1 MMFKGL
7 KKSTSK
13 ITAAVLAVVMLLTM
27 IPFGTLVNAFAAT
40 VDSYTV
46 TLTDGSSA
54 INLDGVEITLTN
66 KADASKSSV
75 QNTSNGVATFENFV
89 EEEETYTVSVAEKT
103 GYEAVADFEIT
114 PATGETNSDV
124 NLVAIDKVELKGT
137 VVDEN
142 GNPYNGATVKV
153 TGYITET
160 AVTGYDGTYSF
171 SAYKGKDYTVTATA
185 KEEKY
190 EKASTEI
197 TNLSETQPASE
208 LRFKVKEFKITTSAT
223 DSNGLVTDSD
233 NVKYGENK
241 TITATA
247 KDGYC
252 INSFKVDG
260 VEQLDATAK
269 KGFTY
274 SFSNITDS
282 HSVSVSFKRQTYKIS
297 FTVDENGKVEYT
309 EGTKQVVA
317 GGSVNIDKEFNE
329 SEDPSNPTKVIVDAI
344 PNDTYRVSK
353 IVVDGVEQTFT
364 ENDKKVE
371 GTEFAMTEDHTFV
384 VEFKLNQ
391 YDININNGSG
401 KEGEVTVLGSSNS
414 NNAKANHGDNLEFQ
428 IKNIQGYVIK
438 EIKVNNAITDYEYD
452 NDKAAYVVAVNNV
465 DGNIDF
471 DVSYEI
477 NDKLYSFKENVKVE
491 IKNGKDKK
499 SIVFNDGTT
508 ELNSLGELNN
518 NNTDGM
524 VIKTEG
530 NTIVLKSGSEIIF
543 TNKNV
548 NKWNSNY
555 NIELQFVYS
564 QFKRMNDKGWYNPGS
579 SQVIVSESCELS
591 NIQVHTKDQEKNTIN
606 PEDKISALEQPIKYT
621 IIIDNTKP
629 EVSLTESNFNW
640 TNSNNVNITGT
651 VSDKNEPQNPSS
663 GLSHIVWSK
672 GSTMTLSEVLAE
684 TENKVAITNGEF
696 SFNSVNG
703 EQNVTYY
710 VYAVDVADNVSDAKT
725 VEVKID
731 TKLPTVTEF
740 KFSTKENTVVQDIIS
755 FLTFGTICSE
765 KMYVTVVA
773 NDETITSGLKD
784 ITLYRD
790 GAALA
795 TKKVTDNYAIFELK
809 ESEFKNGAELSAVVT
824 DNAGNTSVITKPT
837 DIGALSNEVKIDG
850 STKPVATITPA
861 TSVYTDATGKLW
873 YDGNLA
879 LTIVAKD
886 ENTGI
891 RKVSVQL
898 NGKDITTDIN
908 NKAINTNF
916 SASRTTEETFVINTS
931 QNALDGENV
940 IEVVVTNNS
949 DIESVKAVQKVY
961 IDTTKPDISKF
972 EIAHTG
978 DTPLDKVLNFLT
990 FGMFFDDKVEVTV
1003 TASDSNATSGV
1014 KTITLY
1020 VDGTPFK
1027 TKTVTDDKA
1036 TFVIPGEAITDN
1048 TMHFDKVISAKAV
1061 DFVGYETANF
1071 IEPNTSNSDIQNS
1084 GLMIETIKPTISV
1097 GCADAVQNKNSATA
1111 DANDWYK
1118 EDVEFTVDVA
1128 DADAGIRNVNISIND
1143 TTLVNE
1149 DLYATEVH
1157 SKQYKVK
1164 TSDSGV
1170 VRAADGS
1177 YTIKVVVIDNAGNA
1191 SETYSKTIYKDI
1203 DKPYITG
1210 FDFDAVD
1217 FVEGSETASTVEVTD
1232 YGFYFKADTKVTISA
1247 KDNAPSAGVKSITY
1261 YTVDKDAGK
1270 STENTVNVNKDGQI
1284 EFTIEANF
1292 KGQIYAKATDNVD
1305 NVADQFVNPNSAIVE
1320 DETKHKEETHIIF
1333 TKDDTEFTI
1342 NDGENKELYANDVP
1356 VKFTVIDTYSGIRSI
1371 EWSVVAPYDTANN
1384 QSGKITV
1391 NNDKTFTSDSEEG
1404 WTIVDQESNLVTK
1417 MEKDIVVKNNSNNIV
1432 ITVKMIDRAGNSSE
1446 DTIEFSID
1454 KTIPTIEVV
1463 YDNNEADEEYK
1474 DIYKADREATI
1485 TVTERNFRAED
1496 IVYEI
1501 KNSDKVIPTVVLTNA
1516 DVWTTTVNDEDPDKT
1531 VHVAKIKYTADG
1543 DYTFDI
1549 AYKDNAEN
1557 AAEAFAQHA
1566 FTIDKTMPAVT
1577 VTYDNNSVLNGNY
1590 YKADRT
1596 ATITIVEHN
1605 FDSSRVNVIGTATD
1619 NGTNLSFPTTSSWT
1633 DNGDTHVATINYS
1646 YDAKFIFDI
1655 EFLDMAG
1662 NSIADYTPE
1671 EFFVD
1676 KIAPTLE
1683 ISGVEDKSANNG
1695 TVAPIVTYTD
1705 TNFNKDAVTIE
1716 LIGVNNGKVN
1726 YAASTKDIDNGQ
1738 EYAYADFDKVQEVD
1752 DIYTLSATLTDK
1764 AGNETKKEI
1773 MFSANRFGS
1782 VYTFDT
1788 YLKNIE
1794 GKYTNAEQDVV
1805 FTETNVDTLDHE
1817 SILLKLFKDGTP
1829 TDLKEGQ
1836 DYTVTHTGGDGK
1848 WSQYEYVVSKELFA
1862 NDGKYRMTVY
1872 SKDRAGNVN
1881 ENIEESKKAE
1891 ISFGI
1896 DKTKPVIVPIDF
1908 ESGKQYPV
1916 EVKTVKAEI
1925 KDNLVLEN
1933 VKIYLGEEKAEN
1945 EIKYTVDGETYTFD
1959 IPQSNEKQTVIFV
1972 ATDAASNEY
1981 KLSVEDFLV
1990 STNIF
1995 VRWYNNT
2002 PLFIGSIIGVVVLAV
2017 GLAAFLIF
2025 GKKKKKDDEDEK
2037 EKF

>member
-1 MMFKGL
+1 MSSL
-7 KKSTSK
+7 KLKSSK
-13 ITAAVLAVVMLLTM
+13 VIAMLLAAAMLLSM
-27 IPFGTLVNAFAAT
+27 IPVSLLTVFAIENT
-40 VDSYTV
+40 EYFTV
-46 TLTDGSSA
+46 TVTDSATGNPIADAEVRLESSNIEWTLATEPVLTNAEGKAEFDTSIISDA
-54 INLDGVEITLTN
+54 MTDAEIT
-66 KADASKSSV
+66 DAALSV
-75 QNTSNGVATFENFV
+75 IVTKF
-89 EEEETYTVSVAEKT
+89 
-103 GYEAVADFEIT
+103 GYENYSESENINIDNLTVGKAVSLSEK
-114 PATGETNSDV
+114 E
-124 NLVAIDKVELKGT
+124 KVTLSGSVT
-137 VVDEN
+137 DEN
-142 GNPYNGATVKV
+142 GLAYEGATVKM
-153 TGYITET
+153 TGTLSDET
-160 AVTGYDGTYSF
+160 TTDADGNYSF
-171 SAYKGKDYTVTATA
+171 QV
-185 KEEKY
+185 
-190 EKASTEI
+190 
-197 TNLSETQPASE
+197 
-208 LRFKVKEFKITTSAT
+208 FKSF
-223 DSNGLVTDSD
+223 
-233 NVKYGENK
+233 GEY

-247 KDGYC
+247 TEEKYLTATTTVTAPAENYTCTTLKFEVKQFNVSTGAGENGTITAADTVAYGEDKEVTATADDFYR
-252 INSFKVDG
+252 IQKFEVDG
-260 VEQLDATAK
+260 TDIPGAVGLK
-269 KGFTY
+269 TY
-274 SFSNITDS
+274 THTIENITS
-282 HSVSVSFKRQTYKIS
+282 AKTVNVTFVRYSYKIN
-297 FTVDENGKVEYT
+297 FTVSENGEVKYNDGSEQT
-309 EGTKQVVA
+309 VA
-317 GGSVNIDKEFNE
+317 GGSVSVDKEVAIENGTITVNAT
-329 SEDPSNPTKVIVDAI
+329 PSTN
-344 PNDTYRVSK
+344 YRVAK
-353 IVVDGVEQTFT
+353 VVVDGTTQNFN
-364 ENDKKVE
+364 ENDKTYSEVFEINK
-371 GTEFAMTEDHTFV
+371 DHTFE
-384 VEFKLNQ
+384 VEFKINTFTVETEDGQNGTSSVDKSVVDHDGSAVVTITPDTGYNIEKVTVNGTETTDYSINDDESSYTLNISNITENTKVVVE
-391 YDININNGSG
+391 YSEIPSIDLDNVVINSSDALKTVEDNDVITYIYANNGEATFTTTKNGIRINGDRSTG
-401 KEGEVTVLGSSNS
+401 KAYRTQTWKITESTLVTKIEVYNGRKWENITL
-414 NNAKANHGDNLEFQ
+414 D
-428 IKNIQGYVIK
+428 KNIQIVIDTK
-438 EIKVNNAITDYEYD
+438 APVVNPD
-452 NDKAAYVVAVNNV
+452 
-465 DGNIDF
+465 
-471 DVSYEI
+471 S
-477 NDKLYSFKENVKVE
+477 S
-491 IKNGKDKK
+491 
-499 SIVFNDGTT
+499 
-508 ELNSLGELNN
+508 ELAWTNN
-518 NNTDGM
+518 NNVT
-524 VIKTEG
+524 
-530 NTIVLKSGSEIIF
+530 
-543 TNKNV
+543 
-548 NKWNSNY
+548 
-555 NIELQFVYS
+555 
-564 QFKRMNDKGWYNPGS
+564 
-579 SQVIVSESCELS
+579 
-591 NIQVHTKDQEKNTIN
+591 
-606 PEDKISALEQPIKYT
+606 
-621 IIIDNTKP
+621 
-629 EVSLTESNFNW
+629 
-640 TNSNNVNITGT
+640 ITGSVT
-651 VSDKNEPQNPSS
+651 DENTSNKPSS
-663 GLSHIVWSK
+663 GLSYIVWSK
-672 GSTMTLSEVLAE
+672 DATLTEDAVLTA
-684 TENKVAITNGEF
+684 TENKVVLGADGKY
-696 SFNSVNG
+696 SFTSVDG
-703 EQNVTYY
+703 EQNAIYY
-710 VYAVDVADNVSDAKT
+710 IYAVDVSGNVSTAKT
-725 VEVKID
+725 VKVKID

-740 KFSTKENTVVQDIIS
+740 KFSTKENTIVQDIIS
-755 FLTFGTICSE
+755 FLTFGTVCSE
-765 KMYVTVVA
+765 KMYVTVVV
-773 NDETITSGLKD
+773 NDETITSGLKE

-790 GAALA
+790 GNALA
-795 TKKVTDNYAIFELK
+795 TKDVTDNYAIFELK
-809 ESEFKNGAELSAVVT
+809 ESEFKNGAEVSAVVT
-824 DNAGNTSVITKPT
+824 DIAGNTSVVTKPT
-837 DIGALSNEVKIDG
+837 DTGALSNEVKIDG

-861 TSVYTDATGKLW
+861 ASVYTDATGKLW

-891 RKVSVQL
+891 RKVSVKL

-949 DIESVKAVQKVY
+949 GIESVKAVQKVY

-1014 KTITLY
+1014 NTITLY
-1020 VDGTPFK
+1020 VDGTAFE

-1036 TFVIPGEAITDN
+1036 TFVIPVEAITDN

-1097 GCADAVQNKNSATA
+1097 GCADAAQNKNSATA

-1356 VKFTVIDTYSGIRSI
+1356 VKLTVIDTYSGIRSI

-1557 AAEAFAQHA
+1557 AAEAFAQHK
-1566 FTIDKTMPAVT
+1566 FTIDKTIPVIT
-1577 VTYDNNSVLNGNY
+1577 VVYDNNDAQNGNY
-1590 YKADRT
+1590 YKADRIATITIKEHNFADARVKNLGVATDNNNPSTFPTISAWKDNGDDTHT
-1596 ATITIVEHN
+1596 ATITYN
-1605 FDSSRVNVIGTATD
+1605 ADSKYT
-1619 NGTNLSFPTTSSWT
+1619 
-1633 DNGDTHVATINYS
+1633 
-1646 YDAKFIFDI
+1646 FDI
-1655 EFLDMAG
+1655 EFVDKAG
-1662 NSIADYTPE
+1662 NSIEDYTPV
-1671 EFFVD
+1671 EFYVD
-1676 KIAPTLE
+1676 KTAPTLE
-1683 ISGVEDKSANNG
+1683 ISGVADKSANNG
-1695 TVAPIVTYTD
+1695 TVAPVVSYSD
-1705 TNFNKDAVTIE
+1705 TNFNKDAVTIT
-1716 LIGVNNGKVN
+1716 LTGINNGKVD
-1726 YAASTKDIDNGQ
+1726 YTASYDDIANGQ
-1738 EYAYADFDKVQEVD
+1738 TYTYANFEKVQKVD
-1752 DIYTLSATLTDK
+1752 DIYTLTAKLTDM
-1764 AGNETKKEI
+1764 AGNETEKTI
-1773 MFSANRFGS
+1773 TFSANRFGS
-1782 VYTFDT
+1782 VYDLAEVKDIISK
-1788 YLKNIE
+1788 YLQVEEDI
-1794 GKYTNAEQDVV
+1794 V
-1805 FTETNVDTLDHE
+1805 FTETNVDSLDRE
-1817 SILLKLFKDGTP
+1817 GIKIKLTKNGTP
-1829 TDLKEGQ
+1829 TDLVEGT
-1836 DYTVTHTGGDGK
+1836 DYTVEVTGGNGQ
-1848 WSQYEYVVSKELFA
+1848 WSVYKYTIKKALFA
-1862 NDGKYRMTVY
+1862 DDGRYSLSIY
-1872 SKDRAGNVN
+1872 SKDAAGNVN
-1881 ENIEESKKAE
+1881 ENIDETKEAE

-1908 ESGKQYPV
+1908 ESGVQYAV
-1916 EVKTVKAEI
+1916 DMKTVSVEI
-1925 KDNLVLEN
+1925 KDNLVLEG
-1933 VKIYLGEEKAEN
+1933 VKIYLNGEEIEYK
-1945 EIKYTVDGETYTFD
+1945 VDGETYTFD
-1959 IPQSNEKQTVIFV
+1959 IPKSNSKQDVKIV
-1972 ATDAASNEY
+1972 AVDAAGNEQPIE
-1981 KLSVEDFLV
+1981 VNDFLV
-1990 STNIF
+1990 NTNIF

-2002 PLFIGSIIGVVVLAV
+2002 PLFVGSIIGVVVLAL
-2017 GLAAFLIF
+2017 GITIFLVF
-2025 GKKKKKDDEDEK
+2025 FKKKKKEDEDK
-2037 EKF
+2037 

>member
-1 MMFKGL
+1 MSSL
-7 KKSTSK
+7 KLKSSK
-13 ITAAVLAVVMLLTM
+13 VIAMLLAAAMLLSM
-27 IPFGTLVNAFAAT
+27 IPVSLLTVFAIENT
-40 VDSYTV
+40 EYFTV
-46 TLTDGSSA
+46 TVTDSATGNPIADAEVRLESSNIEWTLATEPVLTNAEGKAEFDTSIISDA
-54 INLDGVEITLTN
+54 MTDAEIT
-66 KADASKSSV
+66 DAALSV
-75 QNTSNGVATFENFV
+75 IVTKF
-89 EEEETYTVSVAEKT
+89 
-103 GYEAVADFEIT
+103 GYENYSESENINIDNLTVGKAVSLSEK
-114 PATGETNSDV
+114 E
-124 NLVAIDKVELKGT
+124 KVTLSGSVT
-137 VVDEN
+137 DEN
-142 GNPYNGATVKV
+142 GLAYEGATVKM
-153 TGYITET
+153 TGTLSDET
-160 AVTGYDGTYSF
+160 TTDADGNYSF
-171 SAYKGKDYTVTATA
+171 QV
-185 KEEKY
+185 
-190 EKASTEI
+190 
-197 TNLSETQPASE
+197 
-208 LRFKVKEFKITTSAT
+208 FKSF
-223 DSNGLVTDSD
+223 
-233 NVKYGENK
+233 GEY

-247 KDGYC
+247 TEEKYLTATTTVTAPAENYTCTTLKFEVKQFNVSTGAGENGTITAADTVAYGEDKEVTATADDFYR
-252 INSFKVDG
+252 IQKFEVDG
-260 VEQLDATAK
+260 TDIPGAVGLK
-269 KGFTY
+269 TY
-274 SFSNITDS
+274 THTIENITS
-282 HSVSVSFKRQTYKIS
+282 AKTVNVTFVRYSYKIN
-297 FTVDENGKVEYT
+297 FTVSENGEVKYNDGSEQT
-309 EGTKQVVA
+309 VA
-317 GGSVNIDKEFNE
+317 GGSVSVDKEVAIENGTITVNAT
-329 SEDPSNPTKVIVDAI
+329 PSTN
-344 PNDTYRVSK
+344 YRVAK
-353 IVVDGVEQTFT
+353 VVVDGTTQNFN
-364 ENDKKVE
+364 ENDKTYSEVFEINK
-371 GTEFAMTEDHTFV
+371 DHTFE
-384 VEFKLNQ
+384 VEFKINTFTVETEDGQNGTSSVDKSVVDHDGSAVVTITPDTGYNIEKVTVNGTETTDYSINDDESSYTLNISNITENTKVVVE
-391 YDININNGSG
+391 YSEIPSIDLDNVVINSSDALKTVEDNDVITYIYANNGEATFTTTKNGIRINGDRSTG
-401 KEGEVTVLGSSNS
+401 KAYRTQTWKITESTLVTKIEVYNGRKWENITL
-414 NNAKANHGDNLEFQ
+414 D
-428 IKNIQGYVIK
+428 KNIQIVIDTK
-438 EIKVNNAITDYEYD
+438 APVVNPD
-452 NDKAAYVVAVNNV
+452 
-465 DGNIDF
+465 
-471 DVSYEI
+471 S
-477 NDKLYSFKENVKVE
+477 S
-491 IKNGKDKK
+491 
-499 SIVFNDGTT
+499 
-508 ELNSLGELNN
+508 ELAWTNN
-518 NNTDGM
+518 NNVT
-524 VIKTEG
+524 
-530 NTIVLKSGSEIIF
+530 
-543 TNKNV
+543 
-548 NKWNSNY
+548 
-555 NIELQFVYS
+555 
-564 QFKRMNDKGWYNPGS
+564 
-579 SQVIVSESCELS
+579 
-591 NIQVHTKDQEKNTIN
+591 
-606 PEDKISALEQPIKYT
+606 
-621 IIIDNTKP
+621 
-629 EVSLTESNFNW
+629 
-640 TNSNNVNITGT
+640 ITGSVT
-651 VSDKNEPQNPSS
+651 DENTSNKPSS
-663 GLSHIVWSK
+663 GLSYIVWSK
-672 GSTMTLSEVLAE
+672 DATLTEDAVLTA
-684 TENKVAITNGEF
+684 TENKVVLGADGKY
-696 SFNSVNG
+696 SFTSVDG
-703 EQNVTYY
+703 EQNAIYY
-710 VYAVDVADNVSDAKT
+710 IYAVDVSGNVSTAKT
-725 VEVKID
+725 VKVKID

-740 KFSTKENTVVQDIIS
+740 KFSTKENTIVQDIIS
-755 FLTFGTICSE
+755 FLTFGTVCSE
-765 KMYVTVVA
+765 KMYVTVVV
-773 NDETITSGLKD
+773 NDETITSGLKE

-790 GAALA
+790 GNALA
-795 TKKVTDNYAIFELK
+795 TKDVTDNYAIFELK
-809 ESEFKNGAELSAVVT
+809 ESEFKNGAEVSAVVT
-824 DNAGNTSVITKPT
+824 DIAGNTSVVTKPT
-837 DIGALSNEVKIDG
+837 DTGALSNEVKIDG

-861 TSVYTDATGKLW
+861 ASVYTDATGKLW

-891 RKVSVQL
+891 RKVSVKL

-949 DIESVKAVQKVY
+949 GIESVKAVQKVY

-1014 KTITLY
+1014 NTITLY
-1020 VDGTPFK
+1020 VDGTAFE

-1036 TFVIPGEAITDN
+1036 TFVIPVEAITDN

-1097 GCADAVQNKNSATA
+1097 GCADAAQNKNSATA

-1305 NVADQFVNPNSAIVE
+1305 NAADQFVNPNSAIVE

-1356 VKFTVIDTYSGIRSI
+1356 VKLTVIDTYSGIRSI

-1557 AAEAFAQHA
+1557 AAEAFAQHK
-1566 FTIDKTMPAVT
+1566 FTIDKTIPVIT
-1577 VTYDNNSVLNGNY
+1577 VVYDNNDAQNGNY
-1590 YKADRT
+1590 YKADRIATITIKEHNFDDARVKNLGVATDNNNPSTFPTISAWKDNGDDTHT
-1596 ATITIVEHN
+1596 ATITYN
-1605 FDSSRVNVIGTATD
+1605 ADSKYT
-1619 NGTNLSFPTTSSWT
+1619 
-1633 DNGDTHVATINYS
+1633 
-1646 YDAKFIFDI
+1646 FDI
-1655 EFLDMAG
+1655 EFVDKAG
-1662 NSIADYTPE
+1662 NSIEDYTPV
-1671 EFFVD
+1671 EFYVD
-1676 KIAPTLE
+1676 KTAPTLE
-1683 ISGVEDKSANNG
+1683 ISGVADKSANNG
-1695 TVAPIVTYTD
+1695 TVAPVVSYSD
-1705 TNFNKDAVTIE
+1705 TNFNKDAVTIT
-1716 LIGVNNGKVN
+1716 LTGINNGKVD
-1726 YAASTKDIDNGQ
+1726 YTASYDDIANGQ
-1738 EYAYADFDKVQEVD
+1738 TYTYANFEKVQKVD
-1752 DIYTLSATLTDK
+1752 DIYTLTAKLTDM
-1764 AGNETKKEI
+1764 AGNETEKTI
-1773 MFSANRFGS
+1773 TFSANRFGS
-1782 VYTFDT
+1782 VYDLAEVKDIISK
-1788 YLKNIE
+1788 YLQVEEDI
-1794 GKYTNAEQDVV
+1794 V
-1805 FTETNVDTLDHE
+1805 FTETNVDSLDRE
-1817 SILLKLFKDGTP
+1817 GIKIKLTKNGTP
-1829 TDLKEGQ
+1829 TDLVEGT
-1836 DYTVTHTGGDGK
+1836 DYTVEVTGGNGQ
-1848 WSQYEYVVSKELFA
+1848 WSVYKYTIKKALFA
-1862 NDGKYRMTVY
+1862 DDGRYSLSIY
-1872 SKDRAGNVN
+1872 SKDAAGNVN
-1881 ENIEESKKAE
+1881 ENIDETKEAE

-1908 ESGKQYPV
+1908 ESGVQYAV
-1916 EVKTVKAEI
+1916 DMKTVSVEI
-1925 KDNLVLEN
+1925 KDNLVLEG
-1933 VKIYLGEEKAEN
+1933 VKIYLNGEEIEYK
-1945 EIKYTVDGETYTFD
+1945 VDGETYTFD
-1959 IPQSNEKQTVIFV
+1959 IPKSNSKQDVKIV
-1972 ATDAASNEY
+1972 AVDAAGNEQPIE
-1981 KLSVEDFLV
+1981 VNDFLV
-1990 STNIF
+1990 NTNIF

-2002 PLFIGSIIGVVVLAV
+2002 PLFVGSIIGVVVLAL
-2017 GLAAFLIF
+2017 GITIFLVF
-2025 GKKKKKDDEDEK
+2025 FKKKKKEDEDK
-2037 EKF
+2037 

>member
-1 MMFKGL
+1 MSSL
-7 KKSTSK
+7 KLKSSK
-13 ITAAVLAVVMLLTM
+13 VIAMLLAAAMLLSM
-27 IPFGTLVNAFAAT
+27 IPVSLLTVFAIENT
-40 VDSYTV
+40 EYFTV
-46 TLTDGSSA
+46 TVTDSATGNPIADAEVRLESSNIEWTLATEPVLTNAEGKAEFDTSIISDA
-54 INLDGVEITLTN
+54 MTDAEIT
-66 KADASKSSV
+66 DAALSV
-75 QNTSNGVATFENFV
+75 IVTKF
-89 EEEETYTVSVAEKT
+89 
-103 GYEAVADFEIT
+103 GYENYSESENINIDNLTVGKAVSLSEK
-114 PATGETNSDV
+114 E
-124 NLVAIDKVELKGT
+124 KVTLSGSVT
-137 VVDEN
+137 DEN
-142 GNPYNGATVKV
+142 GLAYEGATVKM
-153 TGYITET
+153 TGTLSDET
-160 AVTGYDGTYSF
+160 TTDADGNYSF
-171 SAYKGKDYTVTATA
+171 QV
-185 KEEKY
+185 
-190 EKASTEI
+190 
-197 TNLSETQPASE
+197 
-208 LRFKVKEFKITTSAT
+208 FKSF
-223 DSNGLVTDSD
+223 
-233 NVKYGENK
+233 GEY

-247 KDGYC
+247 TEEKYLTATTTVTAPAENYTCTTLKFEVKQFNVSTGAGENGTITAADTVAYGEDKEVTATADDFYR
-252 INSFKVDG
+252 IQKFEVDG
-260 VEQLDATAK
+260 TDIPGAVGLK
-269 KGFTY
+269 TY
-274 SFSNITDS
+274 THTIENITS
-282 HSVSVSFKRQTYKIS
+282 AKTVNVTFVRYSYKIN
-297 FTVDENGKVEYT
+297 FTVSENGEVKYNDGSEQT
-309 EGTKQVVA
+309 VA
-317 GGSVNIDKEFNE
+317 GGSVSVDKEVAIENGTITVNAT
-329 SEDPSNPTKVIVDAI
+329 PSTN
-344 PNDTYRVSK
+344 YRVAK
-353 IVVDGVEQTFT
+353 VVVDGTTQNFN
-364 ENDKKVE
+364 ENDKTYSEVFEINK
-371 GTEFAMTEDHTFV
+371 DHTFE
-384 VEFKLNQ
+384 VEFKINTFTVETEDGQNGTSSVDKSVVDHDGSAVVTITPDTGYNIEKVTVNGTETTDYSINDDESSYTLNISNITENTKVVVE
-391 YDININNGSG
+391 YSEIPSIDLDNVVINSSDALKTVEDNDVITYIYANNGEATFTTTKNGIRINGDRSTG
-401 KEGEVTVLGSSNS
+401 KAYRTQTWKITESTLVTKIEVYNGRKWENITL
-414 NNAKANHGDNLEFQ
+414 D
-428 IKNIQGYVIK
+428 KNIQIVIDTK
-438 EIKVNNAITDYEYD
+438 APVVNPD
-452 NDKAAYVVAVNNV
+452 
-465 DGNIDF
+465 
-471 DVSYEI
+471 S
-477 NDKLYSFKENVKVE
+477 S
-491 IKNGKDKK
+491 
-499 SIVFNDGTT
+499 
-508 ELNSLGELNN
+508 ELAWTNN
-518 NNTDGM
+518 NNVT
-524 VIKTEG
+524 
-530 NTIVLKSGSEIIF
+530 
-543 TNKNV
+543 
-548 NKWNSNY
+548 
-555 NIELQFVYS
+555 
-564 QFKRMNDKGWYNPGS
+564 
-579 SQVIVSESCELS
+579 
-591 NIQVHTKDQEKNTIN
+591 
-606 PEDKISALEQPIKYT
+606 
-621 IIIDNTKP
+621 
-629 EVSLTESNFNW
+629 
-640 TNSNNVNITGT
+640 ITGSVT
-651 VSDKNEPQNPSS
+651 DENTSNKPSS
-663 GLSHIVWSK
+663 GLSYIVWSK
-672 GSTMTLSEVLAE
+672 DATLTEDAVLTA
-684 TENKVAITNGEF
+684 TENKVVLGADGKY
-696 SFNSVNG
+696 SFTSVDG
-703 EQNVTYY
+703 EQNAIYY
-710 VYAVDVADNVSDAKT
+710 IYAVDVSGNVSTAKT
-725 VEVKID
+725 VKVKID

-740 KFSTKENTVVQDIIS
+740 KFSTKENTIVQDIIS
-755 FLTFGTICSE
+755 FLTFGTVCSE
-765 KMYVTVVA
+765 KMYVTVVV
-773 NDETITSGLKD
+773 NDETITSGLKE

-790 GAALA
+790 GNALA
-795 TKKVTDNYAIFELK
+795 TKDVTDNYAIFELK
-809 ESEFKNGAELSAVVT
+809 ESEFKNGAEVSAVVT
-824 DNAGNTSVITKPT
+824 DIAGNTSVVTKPT
-837 DIGALSNEVKIDG
+837 DTGALSNEVKIDG

-861 TSVYTDATGKLW
+861 ASVYTDATGKLW

-891 RKVSVQL
+891 RKVSVKL

-916 SASRTTEETFVINTS
+916 SASRTTEETFIINTS

-949 DIESVKAVQKVY
+949 GIESVKAVQKVY

-1014 KTITLY
+1014 NTITLY
-1020 VDGTPFK
+1020 VDGTAFE

-1036 TFVIPGEAITDN
+1036 TFVIPVEAITDN

-1097 GCADAVQNKNSATA
+1097 GCADAAQNKNSATA

-1305 NVADQFVNPNSAIVE
+1305 NAADQFVNPNSAIVE

-1356 VKFTVIDTYSGIRSI
+1356 VKLTVIDTYSGIRSI

-1557 AAEAFAQHA
+1557 AAEAFAQHK
-1566 FTIDKTMPAVT
+1566 FTIDKTIPVIT
-1577 VTYDNNSVLNGNY
+1577 VVYDNNDAQNGNY
-1590 YKADRT
+1590 YKADRIATITIKEHNFADARVKNLGVATDNNNPSTFPTISAWKDNGDDTHT
-1596 ATITIVEHN
+1596 ATITYN
-1605 FDSSRVNVIGTATD
+1605 ADSKYT
-1619 NGTNLSFPTTSSWT
+1619 
-1633 DNGDTHVATINYS
+1633 
-1646 YDAKFIFDI
+1646 FDI
-1655 EFLDMAG
+1655 EFVDKAG
-1662 NSIADYTPE
+1662 NSIEDYTPV
-1671 EFFVD
+1671 EFYVD
-1676 KIAPTLE
+1676 KTAPTLE
-1683 ISGVEDKSANNG
+1683 ISGVADKSANNG
-1695 TVAPIVTYTD
+1695 TVAPVVSYSD
-1705 TNFNKDAVTIE
+1705 TNFNKDAVTIT
-1716 LIGVNNGKVN
+1716 LTGINNGKVD
-1726 YAASTKDIDNGQ
+1726 YTASYDDIANGQ
-1738 EYAYADFDKVQEVD
+1738 TYTYANFEKVQKVD
-1752 DIYTLSATLTDK
+1752 DIYTLTAKLTDM
-1764 AGNETKKEI
+1764 AGNETEKTI
-1773 MFSANRFGS
+1773 TFSANRFGS
-1782 VYTFDT
+1782 VYDLAEVKDIISK
-1788 YLKNIE
+1788 YLQVEEDI
-1794 GKYTNAEQDVV
+1794 V
-1805 FTETNVDTLDHE
+1805 FTETNVDSLDRE
-1817 SILLKLFKDGTP
+1817 GIKIKLTKNGTP
-1829 TDLKEGQ
+1829 TDLVEGT
-1836 DYTVTHTGGDGK
+1836 DYTVEVTGGNGQ
-1848 WSQYEYVVSKELFA
+1848 WSVYKYTIKKALFA
-1862 NDGKYRMTVY
+1862 DDGRYSLSIY
-1872 SKDRAGNVN
+1872 SKDAAGNVN
-1881 ENIEESKKAE
+1881 ENIDETKEAE

-1908 ESGKQYPV
+1908 ESGVQYAV
-1916 EVKTVKAEI
+1916 DMKTVSVEI
-1925 KDNLVLEN
+1925 KDNLVLEG
-1933 VKIYLGEEKAEN
+1933 VKIYLNGEEIEYK
-1945 EIKYTVDGETYTFD
+1945 VDGETYTFD
-1959 IPQSNEKQTVIFV
+1959 IPKSNSKQDVKIV
-1972 ATDAASNEY
+1972 AVDAAGNEQPIE
-1981 KLSVEDFLV
+1981 VNDFLV
-1990 STNIF
+1990 NTNIF

-2002 PLFIGSIIGVVVLAV
+2002 PLFVGSIIGVVVLAL
-2017 GLAAFLIF
+2017 GITIFLVF
-2025 GKKKKKDDEDEK
+2025 FKKKKKEDEDK
-2037 EKF
+2037 

>member
-1 MMFKGL
+1 MSSL
-7 KKSTSK
+7 KLKSSK
-13 ITAAVLAVVMLLTM
+13 VIAMLLAVVMLISMVPVSLLT
-27 IPFGTLVNAFAAT
+27 VFAIENT
-40 VDSYTV
+40 EYFTV
-46 TLTDGSSA
+46 TVTDSATGNPIADAEVRLESSNSEWTLATEPVLTNAEGKAEFDTSIISDA
-54 INLDGVEITLTN
+54 MTDAEIT
-66 KADASKSSV
+66 DAALSV
-75 QNTSNGVATFENFV
+75 IVTKF
-89 EEEETYTVSVAEKT
+89 
-103 GYEAVADFEIT
+103 GYENYSESENINIDNLTVGKAVSLSEK
-114 PATGETNSDV
+114 E
-124 NLVAIDKVELKGT
+124 KVTLSGT
-137 VVDEN
+137 VTDEN
-142 GNPYNGATVKV
+142 GLAYEGATVKM
-153 TGYITET
+153 TGTLSDET
-160 AVTGYDGTYSF
+160 TTDADGNYSF
-171 SAYKGKDYTVTATA
+171 QV
-185 KEEKY
+185 
-190 EKASTEI
+190 
-197 TNLSETQPASE
+197 
-208 LRFKVKEFKITTSAT
+208 FKSF
-223 DSNGLVTDSD
+223 
-233 NVKYGENK
+233 GEY

-247 KDGYC
+247 TEEKYLTATTTVTAPAENYTCTTLKFEVKQFNVSTGAGENGTITAADTVAYGEDKEVTATADDFYR
-252 INSFKVDG
+252 IQKFEVDG
-260 VEQLDATAK
+260 TDIPGAVGLK
-269 KGFTY
+269 TY
-274 SFSNITDS
+274 THTIENITS
-282 HSVSVSFKRQTYKIS
+282 AKTVNVTFVRYSYKIN
-297 FTVDENGKVEYT
+297 FTVSENGEVKYNDGSEQT
-309 EGTKQVVA
+309 VA
-317 GGSVNIDKEFNE
+317 GGSVSVDKEVAIENGTITVNAT
-329 SEDPSNPTKVIVDAI
+329 PTSN
-344 PNDTYRVSK
+344 YRVAK
-353 IVVDGVEQTFT
+353 VVVDGTTQNFN
-364 ENDKKVE
+364 ENDKTYSEVFEINK
-371 GTEFAMTEDHTFV
+371 DHTFE
-384 VEFKLNQ
+384 VEFKINTFTVETEDGQNGTSSVDKSVVDHDGSAVVTITPDTGYNIEKVTVNGTETTDYSINDDESSYTLNISNITENTKVVVE
-391 YDININNGSG
+391 YSEIPSIDLDNVVINSSDALKTVEDNDVITYIYANNGEATFTTTKNGIRINGDRSTG
-401 KEGEVTVLGSSNS
+401 KAYRTQTWKITESTLVTKIEVYNGRKWENITL
-414 NNAKANHGDNLEFQ
+414 D
-428 IKNIQGYVIK
+428 KNIQIVIDTK
-438 EIKVNNAITDYEYD
+438 APVVNPD
-452 NDKAAYVVAVNNV
+452 
-465 DGNIDF
+465 
-471 DVSYEI
+471 S
-477 NDKLYSFKENVKVE
+477 S
-491 IKNGKDKK
+491 
-499 SIVFNDGTT
+499 
-508 ELNSLGELNN
+508 ELAWTNN
-518 NNTDGM
+518 NNVT
-524 VIKTEG
+524 
-530 NTIVLKSGSEIIF
+530 
-543 TNKNV
+543 
-548 NKWNSNY
+548 
-555 NIELQFVYS
+555 
-564 QFKRMNDKGWYNPGS
+564 
-579 SQVIVSESCELS
+579 
-591 NIQVHTKDQEKNTIN
+591 
-606 PEDKISALEQPIKYT
+606 
-621 IIIDNTKP
+621 
-629 EVSLTESNFNW
+629 
-640 TNSNNVNITGT
+640 ITGSVT
-651 VSDKNEPQNPSS
+651 DENTSNKPSS
-663 GLSHIVWSK
+663 GLSYIVWSK
-672 GSTMTLSEVLAE
+672 DATLTEDAVLTA
-684 TENKVAITNGEF
+684 TENKVVLGADGKY
-696 SFNSVNG
+696 SFTSVDG
-703 EQNVTYY
+703 EQNAIYY
-710 VYAVDVADNVSDAKT
+710 IYAVDVSGNVSTAKT
-725 VEVKID
+725 VKVKID

-740 KFSTKENTVVQDIIS
+740 KFSTKENTIVQDIIS
-755 FLTFGTICSE
+755 FLTFGTVCSE
-765 KMYVTVVA
+765 KMYVTVVV
-773 NDETITSGLKD
+773 NDETITSGLKE

-790 GAALA
+790 GNALA
-795 TKKVTDNYAIFELK
+795 TKDVTDNYAIFELK
-809 ESEFKNGAELSAVVT
+809 ESEFKNGAEVSAVVT
-824 DNAGNTSVITKPT
+824 DIAGNTSVVTKPT
-837 DIGALSNEVKIDG
+837 DTGALSNEVKIDG

-861 TSVYTDATGKLW
+861 ASVYTDATGKLW

-891 RKVSVQL
+891 RKVSVKL

-949 DIESVKAVQKVY
+949 GIESVKAVQKVY

-1014 KTITLY
+1014 NTITLY
-1020 VDGTPFK
+1020 VDGTAFE

-1036 TFVIPGEAITDN
+1036 TFVIPVEAITDN

-1097 GCADAVQNKNSATA
+1097 GCADAAQNKNSATA

-1128 DADAGIRNVNISIND
+1128 DAEAGIRNVIISIND
-1143 TTLVNE
+1143 TTLVDE
-1149 DLYATEVH
+1149 DLYTTEVH

-1356 VKFTVIDTYSGIRSI
+1356 VKLTVIDTYSGIRSI

-1417 MEKDIVVKNNSNNIV
+1417 MEKDIVVKNDSNNIV

-1557 AAEAFAQHA
+1557 AAEAFAQHK
-1566 FTIDKTMPAVT
+1566 FTIDKTIPVIT
-1577 VTYDNNSVLNGNY
+1577 VVYDNNDAQNGNY
-1590 YKADRT
+1590 YKADRIATITIKEHNFADARVKNLGVATDNNNPSTFPTISAWKDNGDDTHT
-1596 ATITIVEHN
+1596 ATITYN
-1605 FDSSRVNVIGTATD
+1605 ADSKYT
-1619 NGTNLSFPTTSSWT
+1619 
-1633 DNGDTHVATINYS
+1633 
-1646 YDAKFIFDI
+1646 FDI
-1655 EFLDMAG
+1655 EFVDKAG
-1662 NSIADYTPE
+1662 NSIEDYTPV
-1671 EFFVD
+1671 EFYVD
-1676 KIAPTLE
+1676 KTAPTLE
-1683 ISGVEDKSANNG
+1683 ISGVADKSANNG
-1695 TVAPIVTYTD
+1695 TVAPVVSYSD
-1705 TNFNKDAVTIE
+1705 TNFNKDAVTIT
-1716 LIGVNNGKVN
+1716 LTGINNGKVD
-1726 YAASTKDIDNGQ
+1726 YTASYDDIANGQ
-1738 EYAYADFDKVQEVD
+1738 TYTYANFEKVQKVD
-1752 DIYTLSATLTDK
+1752 DIYTLTAKLTDM
-1764 AGNETKKEI
+1764 AGNETEKTI
-1773 MFSANRFGS
+1773 TFSANRFGS
-1782 VYTFDT
+1782 VYDLAEVKDIISK
-1788 YLKNIE
+1788 YLQVEEDI
-1794 GKYTNAEQDVV
+1794 V
-1805 FTETNVDTLDHE
+1805 FTETNVDSLDRE
-1817 SILLKLFKDGTP
+1817 GIKIKLTKNGTP
-1829 TDLKEGQ
+1829 TDLVEGT
-1836 DYTVTHTGGDGK
+1836 DYTVEVTGGNGQ
-1848 WSQYEYVVSKELFA
+1848 WSVYKYTIKKALFA
-1862 NDGKYRMTVY
+1862 DDGRYSLSIY
-1872 SKDRAGNVN
+1872 SKDAAGNVN
-1881 ENIEESKKAE
+1881 ENIDETKEAE

-1908 ESGKQYPV
+1908 ESGVQYAV
-1916 EVKTVKAEI
+1916 DMKTVSVEI
-1925 KDNLVLEN
+1925 KDNLVLEG
-1933 VKIYLGEEKAEN
+1933 VKIYLNGEEIEYK
-1945 EIKYTVDGETYTFD
+1945 VDGETYTFD
-1959 IPQSNEKQTVIFV
+1959 IPKSNSKQDVKIV
-1972 ATDAASNEY
+1972 AVDAAGNEQPIE
-1981 KLSVEDFLV
+1981 VNDFLV
-1990 STNIF
+1990 NTNIF

-2002 PLFIGSIIGVVVLAV
+2002 PLFVGSIIGVVVLAL
-2017 GLAAFLIF
+2017 GITIFLVF
-2025 GKKKKKDDEDEK
+2025 FKKKKKEDEDK
-2037 EKF
+2037 

>member
-564 QFKRMNDKGWYNPGS
+564 QFKRMNDKGWYNPSS

-591 NIQVHTKDQEKNTIN
+591 NIQVHTKNQEKNTIN
-606 PEDKISALEQPIKYT
+606 PEDKIPALEQPIKYT
-621 IIIDNTKP
+621 IIIDNNKP
-629 EVSLTESNFNW
+629 EVSLTKSELDW
-640 TNSNNVNITGT
+640 INSNNVNITGT
-651 VSDKNEPQNPSS
+651 ASDINAAQNPSS

-672 GSTMTLSEVLAE
+672 GKELSEDDVLNA
-684 TENKVAITNGEF
+684 TDNKVNITDGKFN
-696 SFNSVNG
+696 FNSVNG
-703 EQNVTYY
+703 EQNAIYY
-710 VYAVDVADNVSDAKT
+710 VYAVDVAGNVSDAKT

-731 TKLPTVTEF
+731 KTAPTVGEPTKDPNREWTN
-740 KFSTKENTVVQDIIS
+740 KSTIIS
-755 FLTFGTICSE
+755 GKTSDSNSADGDLASGVKRVVYTTNNSLTDDEIKALGTENEAI
-765 KMYVTVVA
+765 
-773 NDETITSGLKD
+773 LKNGE
-784 ITLYRD
+784 YS
-790 GAALA
+790 
-795 TKKVTDNYAIFELK
+795 FELK
-809 ESEFKNGAELSAVVT
+809 DPQTSTYYIYAI
-824 DNAGNTSVITKPT
+824 DNAGNVSDSKSINVKITTVVPIVDSIEKEPSQDWYNGDVKVTMSASIKDGASPINRVVYTTSTDLNNDAILALKTTAIFENGKYVFTVSGEQKQEYYVYAIDEADNISAVKSI
-837 DIGALSNEVKIDG
+837 DIG
-850 STKPVATITPA
+850 
-861 TSVYTDATGKLW
+861 
-873 YDGNLA
+873 
-879 LTIVAKD
+879 
-886 ENTGI
+886 
-891 RKVSVQL
+891 
-898 NGKDITTDIN
+898 
-908 NKAINTNF
+908 
-916 SASRTTEETFVINTS
+916 
-931 QNALDGENV
+931 
-940 IEVVVTNNS
+940 
-949 DIESVKAVQKVY
+949 
-961 IDTTKPDISKF
+961 IDTTEPTVKKF
-972 EIAHTG
+972 IFERVNSSAPAKI
-978 DTPLDKVLNFLT
+978 LNFLT
-990 FGMFFDDKVEVTV
+990 FGLFFNEEIRVVATV
-1003 TASDSNATSGV
+1003 S
-1014 KTITLY
+1014 
-1020 VDGTPFK
+1020 DGTD
-1027 TKTVTDDKA
+1027 TDDSQCNNVKFQLYSGTA
-1036 TFVIPGEAITDN
+1036 AKTSYGDAVVVNVEDN
-1048 TMHFDKVISAKAV
+1048 TATTTIPMNFKGVIKAV
-1061 DFVGYETANF
+1061 AY
-1071 IEPNTSNSDIQNS
+1071 
-1084 GLMIETIKPTISV
+1084 
-1097 GCADAVQNKNSATA
+1097 
-1111 DANDWYK
+1111 
-1118 EDVEFTVDVA
+1118 
-1128 DADAGIRNVNISIND
+1128 
-1143 TTLVNE
+1143 
-1149 DLYATEVH
+1149 
-1157 SKQYKVK
+1157 
-1164 TSDSGV
+1164 
-1170 VRAADGS
+1170 
-1177 YTIKVVVIDNAGNA
+1177 DNAGNA
-1191 SETYSKTIYKDI
+1191 SIETMATNKNSNSGDDKFADGFIMTEIMPSNVTFNETAPIANSKNWYNSKDI
-1203 DKPYITG
+1203 TIP
-1210 FDFDAVD
+1210 FD
-1217 FVEGSETASTVEVTD
+1217 VTD
-1232 YGFYFKADTKVTISA
+1232 ETNGIVNSGLYSIEVKAYYNQSEDEYQTVTFNDGLGIDNNAIEAVMSRHIDLTFGTGADDIIAYQGDGQYKLSVLVTDNCGNTRTEEITYFVDTTAANIVSFELGKNSEGVVEEADYGYYFKNDVDVIVTVNDNIEDV
-1247 KDNAPSAGVKSITY
+1247 KDVSDACEVRY
-1261 YTVDKDAGK
+1261 YTVDYSVPDSPVYSGTT
-1270 STENTVNVNKDGQI
+1270 TENYTVAEYDSNKHQAIIPIRG
-1284 EFTIEANF
+1284 NF
-1292 KGQIYAKATDNVD
+1292 KGQIYAWVIDNADNTSIKAYDGTSIDPAKPDGSILEPIVKHESEEHIAFAKDNTSF
-1305 NVADQFVNPNSAIVE
+1305 ATRS
-1320 DETKHKEETHIIF
+1320 
-1333 TKDDTEFTI
+1333 
-1342 NDGENKELYANDVP
+1342 GSELYATDVP
-1356 VKFTVIDTYSGIRSI
+1356 VTITITDTYSGIREI
-1371 EWSVVAPYDTANN
+1371 EW
-1384 QSGKITV
+1384 
-1391 NNDKTFTSDSEEG
+1391 
-1404 WTIVDQESNLVTK
+1404 
-1417 MEKDIVVKNNSNNIV
+1417 
-1432 ITVKMIDRAGNSSE
+1432 
-1446 DTIEFSID
+1446 
-1454 KTIPTIEVV
+1454 EVV
-1463 YDNNEADEEYK
+1463 Y
-1474 DIYKADREATI
+1474 R
-1485 TVTERNFRAED
+1485 
-1496 IVYEI
+1496 
-1501 KNSDKVIPTVVLTNA
+1501 VV
-1516 DVWTTTVNDEDPDKT
+1516 
-1531 VHVAKIKYTADG
+1531 
-1543 DYTFDI
+1543 
-1549 AYKDNAEN
+1549 
-1557 AAEAFAQHA
+1557 
-1566 FTIDKTMPAVT
+1566 
-1577 VTYDNNSVLNGNY
+1577 
-1590 YKADRT
+1590 
-1596 ATITIVEHN
+1596 
-1605 FDSSRVNVIGTATD
+1605 
-1619 NGTNLSFPTTSSWT
+1619 
-1633 DNGDTHVATINYS
+1633 
-1646 YDAKFIFDI
+1646 
-1655 EFLDMAG
+1655 
-1662 NSIADYTPE
+1662 
-1671 EFFVD
+1671 
-1676 KIAPTLE
+1676 
-1683 ISGVEDKSANNG
+1683 
-1695 TVAPIVTYTD
+1695 
-1705 TNFNKDAVTIE
+1705 
-1716 LIGVNNGKVN
+1716 
-1726 YAASTKDIDNGQ
+1726 
-1738 EYAYADFDKVQEVD
+1738 
-1752 DIYTLSATLTDK
+1752 
-1764 AGNETKKEI
+1764 
-1773 MFSANRFGS
+1773 
-1782 VYTFDT
+1782 
-1788 YLKNIE
+1788 
-1794 GKYTNAEQDVV
+1794 
-1805 FTETNVDTLDHE
+1805 
-1817 SILLKLFKDGTP
+1817 
-1829 TDLKEGQ
+1829 
-1836 DYTVTHTGGDGK
+1836 
-1848 WSQYEYVVSKELFA
+1848 
-1862 NDGKYRMTVY
+1862 
-1872 SKDRAGNVN
+1872 
-1881 ENIEESKKAE
+1881 
-1891 ISFGI
+1891 
-1896 DKTKPVIVPIDF
+1896 
-1908 ESGKQYPV
+1908 
-1916 EVKTVKAEI
+1916 
-1925 KDNLVLEN
+1925 
-1933 VKIYLGEEKAEN
+1933 
-1945 EIKYTVDGETYTFD
+1945 
-1959 IPQSNEKQTVIFV
+1959 
-1972 ATDAASNEY
+1972 
-1981 KLSVEDFLV
+1981 
-1990 STNIF
+1990 
-1995 VRWYNNT
+1995 
-2002 PLFIGSIIGVVVLAV
+2002 
-2017 GLAAFLIF
+2017 
-2025 GKKKKKDDEDEK
+2025 
-2037 EKF
+2037 

>member
-1 MMFKGL
+1 MSSL
-7 KKSTSK
+7 KLKSSK
-13 ITAAVLAVVMLLTM
+13 VIAMLLAAAMLLSM
-27 IPFGTLVNAFAAT
+27 IPVSLLTVFAIENT
-40 VDSYTV
+40 EYFTV
-46 TLTDGSSA
+46 TVTDSATGNPIADAEVRLESSNIEWTLATEPVLTNAEGKAEFDTSIISDA
-54 INLDGVEITLTN
+54 MTDAEIT
-66 KADASKSSV
+66 DAALSV
-75 QNTSNGVATFENFV
+75 IVTKF
-89 EEEETYTVSVAEKT
+89 
-103 GYEAVADFEIT
+103 GYENYSESENINIDNLTVGKAVSLSEK
-114 PATGETNSDV
+114 E
-124 NLVAIDKVELKGT
+124 KVTLSGSVT
-137 VVDEN
+137 DEN
-142 GNPYNGATVKV
+142 GLAYEGATVKM
-153 TGYITET
+153 TGTLSDET
-160 AVTGYDGTYSF
+160 TTDADGNYSF
-171 SAYKGKDYTVTATA
+171 QV
-185 KEEKY
+185 
-190 EKASTEI
+190 
-197 TNLSETQPASE
+197 
-208 LRFKVKEFKITTSAT
+208 FKSF
-223 DSNGLVTDSD
+223 
-233 NVKYGENK
+233 GEY

-247 KDGYC
+247 TEEKYLTATTTVTAPAENYTCTTLKFEVKQFNVSTGAGENGTITAADTVAYGEDKEVTATADDFYR
-252 INSFKVDG
+252 IQKFEVDG
-260 VEQLDATAK
+260 TDIPGAVGLK
-269 KGFTY
+269 TY
-274 SFSNITDS
+274 THTIENITS
-282 HSVSVSFKRQTYKIS
+282 AKTVNVTFVRYSYKIN
-297 FTVDENGKVEYT
+297 FTVSENGEVKYNDGSEQT
-309 EGTKQVVA
+309 VA
-317 GGSVNIDKEFNE
+317 GGSVSVDKEVAIENGTITVNAT
-329 SEDPSNPTKVIVDAI
+329 PSTN
-344 PNDTYRVSK
+344 YRVAK
-353 IVVDGVEQTFT
+353 VVVDGTTQNFN
-364 ENDKKVE
+364 ENDKTYSEVFEINK
-371 GTEFAMTEDHTFV
+371 DHTFE
-384 VEFKLNQ
+384 VEFKINTFTVETEDGQNGTSSVDKSVVDHDGSAVVTITPDTGYNIEKVTVNGTETTDYSINDDESSYTLNISNITENTKVVVE
-391 YDININNGSG
+391 YSEIPSIDLDNVVINSSDALKTVEDNDVITYIYANNGEATFTTTKNGIRINGDRSTG
-401 KEGEVTVLGSSNS
+401 KAYRTQTWKITESTLVTKIEVYNGRKWENITL
-414 NNAKANHGDNLEFQ
+414 D
-428 IKNIQGYVIK
+428 KNIQIVIDTK
-438 EIKVNNAITDYEYD
+438 APVVNPD
-452 NDKAAYVVAVNNV
+452 
-465 DGNIDF
+465 
-471 DVSYEI
+471 S
-477 NDKLYSFKENVKVE
+477 S
-491 IKNGKDKK
+491 
-499 SIVFNDGTT
+499 
-508 ELNSLGELNN
+508 ELAWTNN
-518 NNTDGM
+518 NNVT
-524 VIKTEG
+524 
-530 NTIVLKSGSEIIF
+530 
-543 TNKNV
+543 
-548 NKWNSNY
+548 
-555 NIELQFVYS
+555 
-564 QFKRMNDKGWYNPGS
+564 
-579 SQVIVSESCELS
+579 
-591 NIQVHTKDQEKNTIN
+591 
-606 PEDKISALEQPIKYT
+606 
-621 IIIDNTKP
+621 
-629 EVSLTESNFNW
+629 
-640 TNSNNVNITGT
+640 ITGSVT
-651 VSDKNEPQNPSS
+651 DENTSNKPSS
-663 GLSHIVWSK
+663 GLSYIVWSK
-672 GSTMTLSEVLAE
+672 DATLTEDAVLTA
-684 TENKVAITNGEF
+684 TENKVVLGADGKY
-696 SFNSVNG
+696 SFTSVDG
-703 EQNVTYY
+703 EQNAIYY
-710 VYAVDVADNVSDAKT
+710 IYAVDVSGNVSTAKT
-725 VEVKID
+725 VKVKID

-740 KFSTKENTVVQDIIS
+740 KFSTKENTIVQDIIS
-755 FLTFGTICSE
+755 FLTFGTVCSE
-765 KMYVTVVA
+765 KMYVTVVV
-773 NDETITSGLKD
+773 NDETITSGLKE

-790 GAALA
+790 GNALA
-795 TKKVTDNYAIFELK
+795 TKDVTDNYAIFELK
-809 ESEFKNGAELSAVVT
+809 ESEFKNGAEVSAVVT
-824 DNAGNTSVITKPT
+824 DIAGNTSVVTKPT
-837 DIGALSNEVKIDG
+837 DTGALSNEVKIDG

-861 TSVYTDATGKLW
+861 ASVYTDATGKLW

-891 RKVSVQL
+891 RKVSVKL

-949 DIESVKAVQKVY
+949 GIESVKAVQKVY

-1014 KTITLY
+1014 NTITLY
-1020 VDGTPFK
+1020 VDGTAFE

-1036 TFVIPGEAITDN
+1036 TFVIPVEAITDN

-1097 GCADAVQNKNSATA
+1097 GCADAAQNKNSATA

-1305 NVADQFVNPNSAIVE
+1305 NAADQFVNPNSAIVE

-1356 VKFTVIDTYSGIRSI
+1356 VKLTVIDTYSGIRSI

-1557 AAEAFAQHA
+1557 AAEAFAQHK
-1566 FTIDKTMPAVT
+1566 FTIDKTIPVIT
-1577 VTYDNNSVLNGNY
+1577 VVYDNNDAQNGNY
-1590 YKADRT
+1590 YKADRIATITIKEHNFADARVKNLGVATDNNNPSTFPTISAWKDNGDDTHT
-1596 ATITIVEHN
+1596 ATITYN
-1605 FDSSRVNVIGTATD
+1605 ADSKYT
-1619 NGTNLSFPTTSSWT
+1619 
-1633 DNGDTHVATINYS
+1633 
-1646 YDAKFIFDI
+1646 FDI
-1655 EFLDMAG
+1655 EFVDKAG
-1662 NSIADYTPE
+1662 NSIEDYTPV
-1671 EFFVD
+1671 EFYVD
-1676 KIAPTLE
+1676 KTAPTLE
-1683 ISGVEDKSANNG
+1683 ISGVADKSANNG
-1695 TVAPIVTYTD
+1695 TVAPVVSYSD
-1705 TNFNKDAVTIE
+1705 TNFNKDAVTIT
-1716 LIGVNNGKVN
+1716 LTGINNGKVD
-1726 YAASTKDIDNGQ
+1726 YTASYDDIANGQ
-1738 EYAYADFDKVQEVD
+1738 TYTYANFEKVQKVD
-1752 DIYTLSATLTDK
+1752 DIYTLTAKLTDM
-1764 AGNETKKEI
+1764 AGNETEKTI
-1773 MFSANRFGS
+1773 TFSANRFGS
-1782 VYTFDT
+1782 VYDLAEVKDIISK
-1788 YLKNIE
+1788 YLQVEEDI
-1794 GKYTNAEQDVV
+1794 V
-1805 FTETNVDTLDHE
+1805 FTETNVDSLDRE
-1817 SILLKLFKDGTP
+1817 GIKIKLTKNGTP
-1829 TDLKEGQ
+1829 TDLVEGT
-1836 DYTVTHTGGDGK
+1836 DYTVEVTGGNGQ
-1848 WSQYEYVVSKELFA
+1848 WSVYKYTIKKALFA
-1862 NDGKYRMTVY
+1862 DDGRYSLSIY
-1872 SKDRAGNVN
+1872 SKDAAGNVN
-1881 ENIEESKKAE
+1881 ENIDETKEAE

-1908 ESGKQYPV
+1908 ESGVQYAV
-1916 EVKTVKAEI
+1916 DMKTVSVEI
-1925 KDNLVLEN
+1925 KDNLVLEG
-1933 VKIYLGEEKAEN
+1933 VKIYLNGEEIEYK
-1945 EIKYTVDGETYTFD
+1945 VDGETYTFD
-1959 IPQSNEKQTVIFV
+1959 IPKSNSKQDVKIV
-1972 ATDAASNEY
+1972 AVDAAGNEQPIE
-1981 KLSVEDFLV
+1981 VNDFLV
-1990 STNIF
+1990 NTNIF

-2002 PLFIGSIIGVVVLAV
+2002 PLFVGSIIGVVVLAL
-2017 GLAAFLIF
+2017 GITIFLVF
-2025 GKKKKKDDEDEK
+2025 FKKKKKEDEDK
-2037 EKF
+2037 

>member
-1 MMFKGL
+1 MSSL
-7 KKSTSK
+7 KLKSSK
-13 ITAAVLAVVMLLTM
+13 VIAMLLAAAMLLSM
-27 IPFGTLVNAFAAT
+27 IPVSLLTVFAIENT
-40 VDSYTV
+40 EYFTV
-46 TLTDGSSA
+46 TVTDSATGNPIADAEVRLESSNIEWTLATEPVLTNAEGKAEFDTSIISDA
-54 INLDGVEITLTN
+54 MTDAEIT
-66 KADASKSSV
+66 DAALSV
-75 QNTSNGVATFENFV
+75 IVTKF
-89 EEEETYTVSVAEKT
+89 
-103 GYEAVADFEIT
+103 GYENYSESENINIDNLTVGKAVSLSEK
-114 PATGETNSDV
+114 E
-124 NLVAIDKVELKGT
+124 KVTLSGSVT
-137 VVDEN
+137 DEN
-142 GNPYNGATVKV
+142 GLAYEGATVKM
-153 TGYITET
+153 TGTLSDET
-160 AVTGYDGTYSF
+160 TTDADGNYSF
-171 SAYKGKDYTVTATA
+171 QV
-185 KEEKY
+185 
-190 EKASTEI
+190 
-197 TNLSETQPASE
+197 
-208 LRFKVKEFKITTSAT
+208 FKSF
-223 DSNGLVTDSD
+223 
-233 NVKYGENK
+233 GEY

-247 KDGYC
+247 TEEKYLTATTTVTAPAENYTCTTLKFEVKQFNVSTGAGENGTITAADTVAYGEDKEVTATADDFYR
-252 INSFKVDG
+252 IQKFEVDG
-260 VEQLDATAK
+260 TDIPGAVGLK
-269 KGFTY
+269 TY
-274 SFSNITDS
+274 THTIENITS
-282 HSVSVSFKRQTYKIS
+282 AKTVNVTFVRYSYKIN
-297 FTVDENGKVEYT
+297 FTVSENGEVKYNDGSEQT
-309 EGTKQVVA
+309 VA
-317 GGSVNIDKEFNE
+317 GGSVSVDKEVAIENGTITVNAT
-329 SEDPSNPTKVIVDAI
+329 PSTN
-344 PNDTYRVSK
+344 YRVAK
-353 IVVDGVEQTFT
+353 VVVDGTTQNFN
-364 ENDKKVE
+364 ENDKTYSEVFEINK
-371 GTEFAMTEDHTFV
+371 DHTFE
-384 VEFKLNQ
+384 VEFKINTFTVETEDGQNGTSSVDKSVVDHDGSAVVTITPDTGYNIEKVTVNGTETTDYSINDDESSYTLNISNITENTKVVVE
-391 YDININNGSG
+391 YSEIPSIDLDNVVINSSDALKTVEDNDVITYIYANNGEATFTTTKNGIRINGDRSTG
-401 KEGEVTVLGSSNS
+401 KAYRTQTWKITESTLVTKIEVYNGRKWENITL
-414 NNAKANHGDNLEFQ
+414 D
-428 IKNIQGYVIK
+428 KNIQIVIDTK
-438 EIKVNNAITDYEYD
+438 APVVNPD
-452 NDKAAYVVAVNNV
+452 
-465 DGNIDF
+465 
-471 DVSYEI
+471 S
-477 NDKLYSFKENVKVE
+477 S
-491 IKNGKDKK
+491 
-499 SIVFNDGTT
+499 
-508 ELNSLGELNN
+508 ELAWTNN
-518 NNTDGM
+518 NNVT
-524 VIKTEG
+524 
-530 NTIVLKSGSEIIF
+530 
-543 TNKNV
+543 
-548 NKWNSNY
+548 
-555 NIELQFVYS
+555 
-564 QFKRMNDKGWYNPGS
+564 
-579 SQVIVSESCELS
+579 
-591 NIQVHTKDQEKNTIN
+591 
-606 PEDKISALEQPIKYT
+606 
-621 IIIDNTKP
+621 
-629 EVSLTESNFNW
+629 
-640 TNSNNVNITGT
+640 ITGSVT
-651 VSDKNEPQNPSS
+651 DENTSNKPSS
-663 GLSHIVWSK
+663 GLSYIVWSK
-672 GSTMTLSEVLAE
+672 DATLTEDAVLTA
-684 TENKVAITNGEF
+684 TENKVVLGADGKY
-696 SFNSVNG
+696 SFTSVDG
-703 EQNVTYY
+703 EQNAIYY
-710 VYAVDVADNVSDAKT
+710 IYAVDVSGNVSTAKT
-725 VEVKID
+725 VKVKID

-740 KFSTKENTVVQDIIS
+740 KFSTKENTIVQDIIS
-755 FLTFGTICSE
+755 FLTFGTVCSE
-765 KMYVTVVA
+765 KMYVTVVV
-773 NDETITSGLKD
+773 NDETITSGLKE

-790 GAALA
+790 GNALA
-795 TKKVTDNYAIFELK
+795 TKDVTDNYAIFELK
-809 ESEFKNGAELSAVVT
+809 ESEFKNGAEVSAVVT
-824 DNAGNTSVITKPT
+824 DIAGNTSVVTKPT
-837 DIGALSNEVKIDG
+837 DTGALSNEVKIDG

-861 TSVYTDATGKLW
+861 ASVYTDATGKLW

-891 RKVSVQL
+891 RKVSVKL

-949 DIESVKAVQKVY
+949 GIESVKAVQKVY

-1014 KTITLY
+1014 NTITLY
-1020 VDGTPFK
+1020 VDGTAFE

-1036 TFVIPGEAITDN
+1036 TFVIPVEAITDN

-1097 GCADAVQNKNSATA
+1097 GCADAAQNKNSATA

-1305 NVADQFVNPNSAIVE
+1305 NAADQFVNPNSAIVE

-1356 VKFTVIDTYSGIRSI
+1356 VKLTVIDTYSGIRSI

-1496 IVYEI
+1496 IVYAI
-1501 KNSDKVIPTVVLTNA
+1501 NNSDKVIPTVVLTNA

-1557 AAEAFAQHA
+1557 AAEAFAQHK
-1566 FTIDKTMPAVT
+1566 FTIDKTIPVIT
-1577 VTYDNNSVLNGNY
+1577 VVYDNNDAQNGNY
-1590 YKADRT
+1590 YKADRIATITIKEHNFADARVKNLGVATDNNNPSTFPTISAWKDNGDDTHT
-1596 ATITIVEHN
+1596 ATITYN
-1605 FDSSRVNVIGTATD
+1605 ADSKYT
-1619 NGTNLSFPTTSSWT
+1619 
-1633 DNGDTHVATINYS
+1633 
-1646 YDAKFIFDI
+1646 FDI
-1655 EFLDMAG
+1655 EFVDKAG
-1662 NSIADYTPE
+1662 NSIEDYTPV
-1671 EFFVD
+1671 EFYVD
-1676 KIAPTLE
+1676 KTAPTLE
-1683 ISGVEDKSANNG
+1683 ISGVADKSANNG
-1695 TVAPIVTYTD
+1695 TVAPVVSYSD
-1705 TNFNKDAVTIE
+1705 TNFNKDAVTIT
-1716 LIGVNNGKVN
+1716 LTGINNGKVD
-1726 YAASTKDIDNGQ
+1726 YTASYDDIANGQ
-1738 EYAYADFDKVQEVD
+1738 TYTYANFEKVQKVD
-1752 DIYTLSATLTDK
+1752 DIYTLTAKLTDM
-1764 AGNETKKEI
+1764 AGNETEKTI
-1773 MFSANRFGS
+1773 TFSANRFGS
-1782 VYTFDT
+1782 VYDLAEVKDIISK
-1788 YLKNIE
+1788 YLQVEEDI
-1794 GKYTNAEQDVV
+1794 V
-1805 FTETNVDTLDHE
+1805 FTETNVDSLDRE
-1817 SILLKLFKDGTP
+1817 GIKIKLTKNGTP
-1829 TDLKEGQ
+1829 TDLVEGT
-1836 DYTVTHTGGDGK
+1836 DYTVEVTGGNGQ
-1848 WSQYEYVVSKELFA
+1848 WSVYKYTIKKALFA
-1862 NDGKYRMTVY
+1862 DDGRYSLSIY
-1872 SKDRAGNVN
+1872 SKDAAGNVN
-1881 ENIEESKKAE
+1881 ENIDETKEAE

-1908 ESGKQYPV
+1908 ESGVQYAV
-1916 EVKTVKAEI
+1916 DMKTVSVEI
-1925 KDNLVLEN
+1925 KDNLVLEG
-1933 VKIYLGEEKAEN
+1933 VKIYLNGEEIEYK
-1945 EIKYTVDGETYTFD
+1945 VDGETYTFD
-1959 IPQSNEKQTVIFV
+1959 IPKSNSKQDVKIV
-1972 ATDAASNEY
+1972 AVDAAGNEQPIE
-1981 KLSVEDFLV
+1981 VNDFLV
-1990 STNIF
+1990 NTNIF

-2002 PLFIGSIIGVVVLAV
+2002 PLFVGSIIGVVVLAL
-2017 GLAAFLIF
+2017 GITIFLVF
-2025 GKKKKKDDEDEK
+2025 FKKKKKEDEDK
-2037 EKF
+2037 